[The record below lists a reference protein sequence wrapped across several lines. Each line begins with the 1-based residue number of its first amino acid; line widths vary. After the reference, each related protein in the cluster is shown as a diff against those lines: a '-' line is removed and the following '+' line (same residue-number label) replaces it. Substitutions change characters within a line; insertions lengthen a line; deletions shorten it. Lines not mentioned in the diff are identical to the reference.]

1 MPLIEGSATMQDP
14 KSIFFEQ
21 DDDLFRE
28 ISGDFRKK
36 ANVSAYV
43 ANAIAMAIS
52 KLRVLTL
59 ADITDDDFA
68 RIEQDFRERAEAK
81 GEKLSEKQLFVAMQN
96 FDAVLESAVRKAL
109 NKNHDR

>member
-1 MPLIEGSATMQDP
+1 MRDP

-28 ISGDFRKK
+28 ISGEFRKK

-43 ANAIAMAIS
+43 ANAIANAIAN
-52 KLRVLTL
+52 LRVMTL
-59 ADITDDDFA
+59 SNITDDDFA
-68 RIEQDFRERAEAK
+68 RIEQDFRERAEAR
-81 GEKLSEKQLFVAMQN
+81 GENLSEKQLFVAMQK

-109 NKNHDR
+109 KKHHDR

>member
-1 MPLIEGSATMQDP
+1 MRDP

-43 ANAIAMAIS
+43 ANAIAIAIAN
-52 KLRVLTL
+52 LRVMTL
-59 ADITDDDFA
+59 ANITDDDFA
-68 RIEQDFRERAEAK
+68 RIEQDFRERAEAR
-81 GEKLSEKQLFVAMQN
+81 GEKISEKQLFVAMQK

-109 NKNHDR
+109 KNHHDR